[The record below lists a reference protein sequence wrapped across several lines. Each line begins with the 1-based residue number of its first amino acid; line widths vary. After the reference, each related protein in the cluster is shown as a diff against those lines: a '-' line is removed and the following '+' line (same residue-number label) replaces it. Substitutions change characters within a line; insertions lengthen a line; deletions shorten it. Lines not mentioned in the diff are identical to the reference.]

1 MPAMDDFGNWLNAM
15 AHEPLPG
22 GLSAAAVAAA
32 MGTALIFKAFHSSL
46 DRQSLTQG
54 EERLVVSLLEVAH
67 QQQAN
72 LVRFAEADKEAYR
85 AVLAARQAPEGA
97 QDLVR
102 ARQAA
107 TRVPIQTARACAQVL
122 QALSQVEH
130 LCWPTVQPDVAVGR
144 MLLEIGQRTGVLI
157 ARTNLRTWGTNISAE
172 LRDELNNL
180 SA

>member
-1 MPAMDDFGNWLNAM
+1 MDDFGSWLNAM
-15 AHEPLPG
+15 AHKPLPG

-32 MGTALIFKAFHSSL
+32 MGAALIFKSFQASL

-54 EERLVVSLLEVAH
+54 EERLVVSLLELAH

-72 LVRFAEADKEAYR
+72 LVQLAAADEEAYL
-85 AVLAARQAPEGA
+85 AVLAARQASEGA
-97 QDLVR
+97 QDLAR

-130 LCWPTVQPDVAVGR
+130 LCWPTVQPDVDVGR

-157 ARTNLRTWGTNISAE
+157 ARTNLRAWGDIVSADLRAE
-172 LRDELNNL
+172 LDNL
-180 SA
+180 ST